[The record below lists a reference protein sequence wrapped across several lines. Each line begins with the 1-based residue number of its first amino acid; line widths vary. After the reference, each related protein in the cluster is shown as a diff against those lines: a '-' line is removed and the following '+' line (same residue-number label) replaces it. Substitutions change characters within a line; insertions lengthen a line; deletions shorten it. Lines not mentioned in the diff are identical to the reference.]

1 VRTSVLFLTDCH
13 ISFGTDTGNAGLPI
27 DDPLVIEQRIPDQA
41 AGSDS
46 GIENRGDLLA
56 VPRLRLLINEPQL
69 SGSAYDR

>member
-13 ISFGTDTGNAGLPI
+13 IAFGTDTGSAGLPI

-41 AGSDS
+41 GSDS
-46 GIENRGDLLA
+46 GIENLGDLLA
-56 VPRLRLLINEPQL
+56 VPRLLLFINQPQL

>member
-1 VRTSVLFLTDCH
+1 
-13 ISFGTDTGNAGLPI
+13 LPI

-46 GIENRGDLLA
+46 GIENLGDLLA
-56 VPRLRLLINEPQL
+56 VPRLRLFLNEPQL